1 MDLFSNILF
10 LLFFFQL
17 TTEFDPYTNE
27 TQAVGTDMRRNQ
39 AYSRFYVFWSKVIVT
54 DLIPYFTI
62 LTLNSFIV
70 TKIVKSIR
78 FRARILQARNMQA
91 EVSYDVISL
100 CNYAWF
106 VFIPSEYFQCF
117 IISYLNENENFCWN
131 QSAKKLKYSHHSLEI
146 VTVQGPFDYRWTE

>member
-1 MDLFSNILF
+1 
-10 LLFFFQL
+10 
-17 TTEFDPYTNE
+17 
-27 TQAVGTDMRRNQ
+27 MRRNQ

-91 EVSYDVISL
+91 EVSYDVIL
-100 CNYAWF
+100 
-106 VFIPSEYFQCF
+106 SEYFLCF
-117 IISYLNENENFCWN
+117 IISYFK
-131 QSAKKLKYSHHSLEI
+131 S
-146 VTVQGPFDYRWTE
+146 

>member
-1 MDLFSNILF
+1 
-10 LLFFFQL
+10 
-17 TTEFDPYTNE
+17 
-27 TQAVGTDMRRNQ
+27 MRRNQ

-91 EVSYDVISL
+91 EVSYLTSESKKSGQTLLQFVQVFFDSDVMM
-100 CNYAWF
+100 
-106 VFIPSEYFQCF
+106 
-117 IISYLNENENFCWN
+117 
-131 QSAKKLKYSHHSLEI
+131 
-146 VTVQGPFDYRWTE
+146 

>member
-1 MDLFSNILF
+1 
-10 LLFFFQL
+10 
-17 TTEFDPYTNE
+17 
-27 TQAVGTDMRRNQ
+27 MRRNQ

-100 CNYAWF
+100 CNYA
-106 VFIPSEYFQCF
+106 
-117 IISYLNENENFCWN
+117 
-131 QSAKKLKYSHHSLEI
+131 
-146 VTVQGPFDYRWTE
+146 

>member
-1 MDLFSNILF
+1 MI
-10 LLFFFQL
+10 FFQL

-91 EVSYDVISL
+91 EVSYDICNIKLFMNL
-100 CNYAWF
+100 CLNCLRYLRIF
-106 VFIPSEYFQCF
+106 FMFHYFIH
-117 IISYLNENENFCWN
+117 I
-131 QSAKKLKYSHHSLEI
+131 
-146 VTVQGPFDYRWTE
+146 

>member
-1 MDLFSNILF
+1 
-10 LLFFFQL
+10 
-17 TTEFDPYTNE
+17 
-27 TQAVGTDMRRNQ
+27 MRRNQ

-91 EVSYDVISL
+91 EVSYDIYLAHVIEQPNL
-100 CNYAWF
+100 R
-106 VFIPSEYFQCF
+106 IPNPK
-117 IISYLNENENFCWN
+117 YLQLNFC
-131 QSAKKLKYSHHSLEI
+131 
-146 VTVQGPFDYRWTE
+146 FDFFNDSENTF

>member
-91 EVSYDVISL
+91 EVSYDVISI
-100 CNYAWF
+100 CNYA
-106 VFIPSEYFQCF
+106 
-117 IISYLNENENFCWN
+117 
-131 QSAKKLKYSHHSLEI
+131 
-146 VTVQGPFDYRWTE
+146 

>member
-1 MDLFSNILF
+1 
-10 LLFFFQL
+10 
-17 TTEFDPYTNE
+17 
-27 TQAVGTDMRRNQ
+27 MRRNQ

-91 EVSYDVISL
+91 EVSYDVCNIKLFMKL
-100 CNYAWF
+100 CLNCLRSFRIFFMFHY
-106 VFIPSEYFQCF
+106 FIHR
-117 IISYLNENENFCWN
+117 YLNENENFCWN
-131 QSAKKLKYSHHSLEI
+131 QSTKKFKYSHHSLEI
-146 VTVQGPFDYRWTE
+146 VIQSNHDNEVFGRSNQICHCKII

>member
-1 MDLFSNILF
+1 
-10 LLFFFQL
+10 
-17 TTEFDPYTNE
+17 
-27 TQAVGTDMRRNQ
+27 MRRNQ

-91 EVSYDVISL
+91 EVSYDILAYMATSGGHFSRLLGMGGYWGYSVRQIFEMVII
-100 CNYAWF
+100 WK
-106 VFIPSEYFQCF
+106 E
-117 IISYLNENENFCWN
+117 
-131 QSAKKLKYSHHSLEI
+131 
-146 VTVQGPFDYRWTE
+146 

>member
-1 MDLFSNILF
+1 MDFFSNILF
-10 LLFFFQL
+10 LIFFQL

-91 EVSYDVISL
+91 EVSYDVI
-100 CNYAWF
+100 
-106 VFIPSEYFQCF
+106 
-117 IISYLNENENFCWN
+117 
-131 QSAKKLKYSHHSLEI
+131 
-146 VTVQGPFDYRWTE
+146 